1 MAPETLIGRPA
12 DIALSHE
19 LTYLVIC
26 FLVPRIRSERVLRLS
41 ELLLLLWIRQRRR
54 SILQA
59 YVADTSCRANVWR
72 FSSVIPGAA
81 TGSHAPM
88 AFRA

>member
-1 MAPETLIGRPA
+1 M
-12 DIALSHE
+12 
-19 LTYLVIC
+19 
-26 FLVPRIRSERVLRLS
+26 

-59 YVADTSCRANVWR
+59 FVADTSCRANVWR

-81 TGSHAPM
+81 TGSHAPI
-88 AFRA
+88 ASLACDATVRPPVTITPTVTRD

>member
-1 MAPETLIGRPA
+1 M
-12 DIALSHE
+12 
-19 LTYLVIC
+19 
-26 FLVPRIRSERVLRLS
+26 

-59 YVADTSCRANVWR
+59 YVADTSCRANFWR
-72 FSSVIPGAA
+72 SSFGIPGAA

-88 AFRA
+88 AFRACDATVRPTLTPTTAVTRD

>member
-1 MAPETLIGRPA
+1 M
-12 DIALSHE
+12 
-19 LTYLVIC
+19 
-26 FLVPRIRSERVLRLS
+26 

-59 YVADTSCRANVWR
+59 FVADTSCRATVWR

-88 AFRA
+88 AFRACDATVRPTLTPTTAVTRD